1 MDSSTN
7 ANSFIQE
14 ASLATTQS
22 AKIAVVPSNTKAR
35 LLLWDTLGF
44 SLVAIFLITTFY
56 WIPQITFST
65 YIFAG
70 ITTFTL
76 FCAGIA
82 LSWKSIDIEKT
93 KLAYWGI
100 ALNGLFVIY
109 VLFSVILGII
119 AASALS
125 GVDFSAITP

>member
-14 ASLATTQS
+14 TSLATTQS

-56 WIPQITFST
+56 WIPQITFAA
-65 YIFAG
+65 YIFTG

-82 LSWKSIDIEKT
+82 LSWKSIDIEET

-100 ALNGLFVIY
+100 ALNSLFVIY
-109 VLFSVILGII
+109 VLFSVMLAIV
-119 AASALS
+119 ASSALA
-125 GVDFSAITP
+125 GIDFSAITP